1 MKKKFFSFCFQV
13 GVMFQKSSFPTIL
26 NFARVMV
33 AHQLHVRN
41 HHIAFKSCATRRHL
55 FDYMDSKESQIEAAN
70 IQNRIKTKQIM
81 MVP

>member
-1 MKKKFFSFCFQV
+1 MKNLFFPFCVHV

-26 NFARVMV
+26 HSARVMV

-55 FDYMDSKESQIEAAN
+55 FVYMDSKESQKTIR
-70 IQNRIKTKQIM
+70 NRIKTKQIM